1 MICVCGHDVTVH
13 AKVYDGVLYQ
23 EGWFSADGEG
33 RFLGRSARPFTLSG
47 ECRAVTDMGNHRLS
61 CPCPRFVRA
70 LVPGPVPWI
79 ASCGSVYCTS
89 KLMVLDVAGREE
101 AALLAAGW
109 APVDRR
115 LHRGPWLCSACQKRR
130 RERQDIRGLRFG
142 ALQPGTVADCP
153 TVAVPHPSVGNPAEA
168 EWWKKYDRPPCPGRP
183 EVM

>member
-70 LVPGPVPWI
+70 LVPGQTGGYVSAAPPEKAPFDWSKVITPEAI
-79 ASCGSVYCTS
+79 AYADVNREQEPAGLERETCGWNEAWDKVDSIIGEFGDDP
-89 KLMVLDVAGREE
+89 KQALAILEE
-101 AALLAAGW
+101 YSGLAQHGQ
-109 APVDRR
+109 RR
-115 LHRGPWLCSACQKRR
+115 
-130 RERQDIRGLRFG
+130 
-142 ALQPGTVADCP
+142 
-153 TVAVPHPSVGNPAEA
+153 
-168 EWWKKYDRPPCPGRP
+168 
-183 EVM
+183 